1 MPPKHR
7 AWIFLPVLL
16 ILSAATLPVSLTVAS
31 HGADSRLSLQDP
43 QAATDAPTAA
53 PTASPAE
60 TATSNPT
67 TTATAASGT
76 TTRPQIGVKSTG
88 PSGQDSIYAGEDFDL
103 KVTLINSGGSKA
115 YNIQAVFTP
124 GELIPR
130 NNGGVKNVGGLPAG
144 SDTSFQQ
151 AMTADD
157 TLFGQQFALSVMTVT
172 YTDSAGTPY
181 TDTFNITVP
190 VTAPPS
196 FVYSSPTPTVIS
208 RPQLVITD
216 YTTSVSP
223 LEPGVQFTLALTIH
237 NAGTASARQVVM
249 IAGGGSASSG
259 GGGGETPQPGGI
271 SGGTGQFSTFAPVGG
286 SNVQS
291 LGDVPMNSDLQ
302 AGQDL
307 IVNVTVTPGA
317 YPFTISFS
325 YVDDK
330 GTAYTDDQVITLLV
344 YNLPKLDISFYRD
357 PNPVSAGQPNQLPLQ
372 VVNLGKSL
380 VVLGNM
386 RVTTASGSIEN
397 GQALVGPLD
406 AGGYFTLDS
415 TLIPDS
421 PGSLEITVSVD
432 YTDDFNAP
440 GTSSQV
446 LTVDVQEGFVEP
458 VGPDSGEGQ
467 GGGVIPEPTS
477 ETFWQKVRR
486 FFLGI
491 VGLEGGTNTPT
502 TPEGVPTEPPVKI
515 PVGPGPKG

>member
-1 MPPKHR
+1 MGPKYR
-7 AWIFLPVLL
+7 PWILILLLLALSMAFLPPPLG
-16 ILSAATLPVSLTVAS
+16 VAS
-31 HGADSRLSLQDP
+31 PGDGRPAQQDSA
-43 QAATDAPTAA
+43 AATDAPTDPPTSA
-53 PTASPAE
+53 PTE
-60 TATSNPT
+60 TATPT
-67 TTATAASGT
+67 TPSSTATSSVR
-76 TTRPQIGVKSTG
+76 TRPQIGVKSTG
-88 PSGQDSIYAGEDFDL
+88 PSGQNSIYPGEDFDL
-103 KVTLINSGGSKA
+103 KVTLINTGGSKA

-124 GELIPR
+124 GDLIPR

-144 SDTSFQQ
+144 SDTTFQQ

-157 TLFGQQFALSVMTVT
+157 TLFGRQFALSVMTVT
-172 YTDSAGTPY
+172 YTDGAGTSY
-181 TDTFNITVP
+181 TDTFNISVP
-190 VTAPPS
+190 VTAPPWAA
-196 FVYSSPTPTVIS
+196 YSSPTPTAIS

-216 YTTSVSP
+216 YTTSVTP
-223 LEPGVQFTLALTIH
+223 LEPGVQFTLSLTIH
-237 NAGTASARQVVM
+237 NAGTATARQVVM
-249 IAGGGSASSG
+249 ISGGGSASSG

-271 SGGTGQFSTFAPVGG
+271 SGGSGQFSTFAPVGG

-291 LGDVPMNSDLQ
+291 LGDIPMNSDLQ

-317 YPFTISFS
+317 YPFPISFS

-330 GTAYTDDQVITLLV
+330 ATTYTDDQVITLLV

-357 PNPVSAGQPNQLPLQ
+357 PNPIMSGQPSQLPLQ

-415 TLIPDS
+415 SLIPDA

-440 GTSSQV
+440 GMVTQV

-458 VGPDSGEGQ
+458 VGPDGGQGEGEGFVPQ
-467 GGGVIPEPTS
+467 PTP

-486 FFLGI
+486 FFMGI
-491 VGLEGGTNTPT
+491 LGLESGTNNPT
-502 TPEGVPTEPPVKI
+502 TPEGVPTEPPVVI
-515 PVGPGPKG
+515 PAEPGPKG